1 MYLFFF
7 VLDKREEHWAVE
19 VTIAEICA
27 ILDTLAPLRLMEKW
41 DNSGLLVG
49 DVRTRC
55 TGVLLSLDAH
65 TASLDEAIALG
76 CNALV
81 VHHPVIFQPLKKI
94 DTGCA
99 EGRLL
104 QKALANDIA
113 ILAWHTNFDSAA
125 SGVSDYLG
133 KQLGLE
139 NRAPLVPAAEECDA
153 GLGCIG
159 CYNEALADTVFI
171 ERLLDILELPGVLTA
186 GLLPRKIRTVAL
198 CGGSGSDFAQVARSR
213 GADLYLSAEI
223 KHHIAL
229 WAVENGFCVIDGTHY
244 ATEKPAIALLARRL
258 QESIVE
264 KGSDIP
270 VITTKK
276 EKAPFVFTTKEKI

>member
-1 MYLFFF
+1 M
-7 VLDKREEHWAVE
+7 K
-19 VTIAEICA
+19 VTIGEICD
-27 ILDTLAPLRLMEKW
+27 ILDTLAPLRLMEQW

-49 DVRTRC
+49 DAQMRC
-55 TGVLLSLDAH
+55 SGVLLSLDAS

-94 DTGCA
+94 DTGYA

-125 SGVSDYLG
+125 AGVSDYLG
-133 KQLGLE
+133 RQLGLE
-139 NRAPLVPAAEECDA
+139 NRMPLLPAAEEAGA

-159 CYNEALADTVFI
+159 SYKQELDGAVFM
-171 ERLLDILELPGVLTA
+171 ERLLDILQLPGVLTA
-186 GLLPRKIRTVAL
+186 GSLPQKVRTVAL
-198 CGGSGSDFAQVARSR
+198 CGGSGSDFAQLARSR

-223 KHHIAL
+223 KHHVAL

-244 ATEKPAIALLARRL
+244 ATEKPAITLLARRL
-258 QESIVE
+258 QECMTE
-264 KGSDIP
+264 KGFNIP
-270 VITTKK
+270 AITTEK
-276 EKAPFVFTTKEKI
+276 EKAPFVFTTREKIW